1 MTLIS
6 GCDRPH
12 NKCSRFLVAQEIS
25 AGGLLQQVLQCVRS
39 GELLME
45 YMKYV

>member
-1 MTLIS
+1 MTLFS
-6 GCDRPH
+6 GCVRTH

-25 AGGLLQQVLQCVRS
+25 AGGLLQQILQCVKS